1 MLLSASSAYVSQSI
15 LQKVLWNSSCMR
27 EQCVP
32 GTPSAVFKHLGMR
45 LGESVIILPTKMAVR
60 WIIEAT
66 LPYMV
71 ILAH

>member
-1 MLLSASSAYVSQSI
+1 
-15 LQKVLWNSSCMR
+15 MR